1 MEQTLGKKGDLGAIA
16 VGVVIFF
23 MICSIG
29 YLLML
34 YVRSTLGSLGTLTS
48 EDNESLYEFVGQLL
62 GLYTMFVLVGLVVMG
77 GIAIYA
83 LRTFTGGGR
92 GG

>member
-1 MEQTLGKKGDLGAIA
+1 MKSLNKKGDLGAIA

-23 MICSIG
+23 MIAAIG
-29 YLLML
+29 YLLLL
-34 YVRSTLGSLGTLTS
+34 YVRSTLGTLGTLTS
-48 EDNESLYEFVGQLL
+48 DDNESLWEFVGQLI
-62 GLYTMFVLVGLVVMG
+62 GLFSMFILVGLVVMG

-92 GG
+92 MG